1 MNASDAPEQET
12 SNPEYIVELLGI
24 EEEEIIKGFESSTK
38 KVSDWLGTHPLLD
51 EIWREYKPDDRP
63 LIVIT
68 FSVDEKD
75 EINWLVKKSTT
86 ST

>member
-12 SNPEYIVELLGI
+12 SNPEYIVELLGM

-51 EIWREYKPDDRP
+51 EI
-63 LIVIT
+63 
-68 FSVDEKD
+68 
-75 EINWLVKKSTT
+75 
-86 ST
+86 

>member
-24 EEEEIIKGFESSTK
+24 EEEEIIKGVESSTK

-51 EIWREYKPDDRP
+51 EI
-63 LIVIT
+63 
-68 FSVDEKD
+68 
-75 EINWLVKKSTT
+75 
-86 ST
+86 